1 MPTLSLVA
9 PALIGVS
16 LGRTPRG
23 AVPDIVARYKPLW
36 HAKGV
41 LLLGI
46 MAEIVA
52 YLLVLTKVMG
62 NWWLVL
68 ATALIGIALPAVG
81 RLVEPEAL
89 LDPVKAP
96 PPQKQPA
103 TAPVAVD
110 IVVESVA
117 DARP

>member
-1 MPTLSLVA
+1 
-9 PALIGVS
+9 
-16 LGRTPRG
+16 
-23 AVPDIVARYKPLW
+23 
-36 HAKGV
+36 V
-41 LLLGI
+41 LLLGV

-68 ATALIGIALPAVG
+68 ATALIAIALPAVG
-81 RLVEPEAL
+81 RLVAPEAF

-96 PPQKQPA
+96 PAQQQPA
-103 TAPVAVD
+103 TTPVAVD

>member
-1 MPTLSLVA
+1 MANLSLVA

-16 LGRTPRG
+16 LGRNPSG
-23 AVPDIVARYKPLW
+23 AVPQIVARYKPLW
-36 HAKGV
+36 QAKGV

-68 ATALIGIALPAVG
+68 ATALIAIALPAVG
-81 RLVEPEAL
+81 RLVEPEAFL
-89 LDPVKAP
+89 NSVKPAP
-96 PPQKQPA
+96 IRAEPPA
-103 TAPVAVD
+103 ALVTAEPL
-110 IVVESVA
+110 VEGVA

>member
-1 MPTLSLVA
+1 MV
-9 PALIGVS
+9 
-16 LGRTPRG
+16 
-23 AVPDIVARYKPLW
+23 
-36 HAKGV
+36 
-41 LLLGI
+41 
-46 MAEIVA
+46 AEIVA

-68 ATALIGIALPAVG
+68 ATALIAIALPAVG
-81 RLVEPEAL
+81 RLVEPEAFL
-89 LDPVKAP
+89 EPAKAGASP
-96 PPQKQPA
+96 KRPA

>member
-1 MPTLSLVA
+1 M
-9 PALIGVS
+9 
-16 LGRTPRG
+16 
-23 AVPDIVARYKPLW
+23 
-36 HAKGV
+36 
-41 LLLGI
+41 LLLGV

-68 ATALIGIALPAVG
+68 ATALIAIALPAVG
-81 RLVEPEAL
+81 RLVEPEAF
-89 LDPVKAP
+89 LDPVKASRA
-96 PPQKQPA
+96 QTQPA
-103 TAPVAVD
+103 IAPVAVD